1 MLSCP
6 WCNRHYRLDAA
17 FKLSPTSAPADAPKA
32 GASSGRMAAALARAK
47 AAKTEAKIAPAT
59 PAAKPA
65 PAARKAEPAPDKPKP
80 AAKPK
85 AEAHAKPAAAPKIS
99 AQAEP
104 KPAPKPVSKPV
115 ALDDDEESDDPG
127 GETQPVST
135 ADLERMKEEV
145 EAATPSKRSKK
156 KKKKK
161 KKKPAAEASDG
172 DGSAADGGGTKPVE
186 TAEEVE
192 ASVHAAML
200 DELVEIGAPKP
211 GGPSESSYSLEGD
224 EVDFDSNTRKLKAR
238 DAAVLAQTIAPSKP
252 LGAAPD
258 ASRKG
263 RTTKFSDEPMPPP
276 PINLE
281 KVMFWVFVAA
291 VPVSAI
297 AFGIYLWWQVQTG
310 ERELQV
316 YHILGIRIDGGN
328 PWVWIGGVLGGGLS
342 FFLAWVAYTYFFVYR
357 GKKNGAK
364 GKDESTR
371 AAKPVAAAKP
381 AAPKRRKDAD
391 EADDDEDDEDDAED
405 GKKPRRSHRFKA
417 SS

>member
-1 MLSCP
+1 
-6 WCNRHYRLDAA
+6 
-17 FKLSPTSAPADAPKA
+17 
-32 GASSGRMAAALARAK
+32 MAAALARAK

-65 PAARKAEPAPDKPKP
+65 PVARKAAPAPDKPKP

-85 AEAHAKPAAAPKIS
+85 AEANAKPAAAPKMP
-99 AQAEP
+99 AKKMEP

-161 KKKPAAEASDG
+161 KKPAAEALDG
-172 DGSAADGGGTKPVE
+172 DDSAADGGDTKPVE
-186 TAEEVE
+186 TAEEIE

-238 DAAVLAQTIAPSKP
+238 DAAVLAQTIAPSRP

-263 RTTKFSDEPMPPP
+263 RTTKYADEPQPPP
-276 PINLE
+276 PFNVE
-281 KVMFWVFVAA
+281 KAMFWVFVAA
-291 VPVSAI
+291 VPASAI
-297 AFGIYLWWQVQTG
+297 AFGIYLAWKVSIGDYQLKKYEFFGVT
-310 ERELQV
+310 
-316 YHILGIRIDGGN
+316 IDGGN
-328 PWVWIGGVLGGGLS
+328 PWVWVAGVLGGGLS
-342 FFLAWVAYTYFFVYR
+342 FFLAWVAYTYFFVFR

-364 GKDESTR
+364 GKDDSTR
-371 AAKPVAAAKP
+371 AAKPVGSKRP
-381 AAPKRRKDAD
+381 ASSKRSPD
-391 EADDDEDDEDDAED
+391 ESKADDEDEDGDDAED

>member
-1 MLSCP
+1 
-6 WCNRHYRLDAA
+6 
-17 FKLSPTSAPADAPKA
+17 
-32 GASSGRMAAALARAK
+32 MAAALARAK
-47 AAKTEAKIAPAT
+47 AAKSEAKIAPAT
-59 PAAKPA
+59 PAAKPGA
-65 PAARKAEPAPDKPKP
+65 VARKAEAAPDKPKP

-85 AEAHAKPAAAPKIS
+85 AEGSAKAEPNAKPAAAPKIP
-99 AQAEP
+99 AKVEP
-104 KPAPKPVSKPV
+104 KPAPKAVSKPA

-161 KKKPAAEASDG
+161 KKKPAADVLDGAGSD
-172 DGSAADGGGTKPVE
+172 ADGGETKPVE
-186 TAEEVE
+186 TAEEVQ

-224 EVDFDSNTRKLKAR
+224 EVDFDNNTRKLKAR
-238 DAAVLAQTIAPSKP
+238 EAAALAQTIAPSRP

-263 RTTKFSDEPMPPP
+263 RTTKYADEPQPPP
-276 PINLE
+276 PFNVE
-281 KVMFWVFVAA
+281 KAMFWVFVAA
-291 VPVSAI
+291 VPASAI
-297 AFGIYLWWQVQTG
+297 AFGIYLAWKVSIGDYQLKKYQFFGVT
-310 ERELQV
+310 
-316 YHILGIRIDGGN
+316 IDGGN
-328 PWVWIGGVLGGGLS
+328 PWVWVAGVLGGGLS
-342 FFLAWVAYTYFFVYR
+342 FFLAWVAYTYFFVFR

-371 AAKPVAAAKP
+371 AAKPGAAAKP
-381 AAPKRRKDAD
+381 APAKRRKDPD
-391 EADDDEDDEDDAED
+391 EADDDEEEEDDAED

>member
-1 MLSCP
+1 
-6 WCNRHYRLDAA
+6 
-17 FKLSPTSAPADAPKA
+17 
-32 GASSGRMAAALARAK
+32 MAAALARAK

-161 KKKPAAEASDG
+161 KKPAAEASDG

-263 RTTKFSDEPMPPP
+263 RTTKYADEPQPPP
-276 PINLE
+276 PFNVE
-281 KVMFWVFVAA
+281 KAMFWVFVAA
-291 VPVSAI
+291 VPASAI
-297 AFGIYLWWQVQTG
+297 AFGIYLAWKVSIGDYQLKKYQFFGVT
-310 ERELQV
+310 
-316 YHILGIRIDGGN
+316 IDGGN
-328 PWVWIGGVLGGGLS
+328 PWVWVAGVLGGGLS
-342 FFLAWVAYTYFFVYR
+342 FFLAWVAYTYVFVFR

-371 AAKPVAAAKP
+371 AAKPVGSKRP
-381 AAPKRRKDAD
+381 ASSKRSPDES
-391 EADDDEDDEDDAED
+391 EADDEDEDEDDAED